1 MKHSGRFPMGSMP
14 IWEEDGETICQGLTI
29 LRMVGKRTGFYSNDP
44 NVAWQ
49 IDSAAEH
56 VEDQM
61 GAYNTYAQ
69 GFAGRGSFTQEDIDA
84 LKPGLEKVAK
94 MVHNRIS
101 KHGKKYIAGTDKPTI
116 ADFKA
121 ASFVM
126 ATVANDMAP
135 LGDFRQQLKDVI
147 NKYPMAKAYFMDTIP
162 ATLGS
167 YKIMAPC

>member
-1 MKHSGRFPMGSMP
+1 
-14 IWEEDGETICQGLTI
+14 
-29 LRMVGKRTGFYSNDP
+29 
-44 NVAWQ
+44 
-49 IDSAAEH
+49 
-56 VEDQM
+56 M